1 MNQYINM
8 VWNIQLEFSFFFC
21 FAYLLLLL
29 LDGTIV
35 PELLSVLGS
44 YQAGPIKLL
53 TQLGPEVDNTE
64 NTVIVQF

>member
-1 MNQYINM
+1 M
-8 VWNIQLEFSFFFC
+8 
-21 FAYLLLLL
+21 
-29 LDGTIV
+29 

-64 NTVIVQF
+64 NTVVVHFETGFNQKKMFFLPLILSKLEPRDHNQL